1 MHAKARPAVAGGV
14 VEAKRDFERWR
25 RNRKRRRPIPERLW
39 RLAAKVAL
47 VEGVHAT
54 ARQLRLNPTRLKG
67 RVETLRQDQAA
78 EVWPRFVELPGL
90 AVAPVACE
98 CILEAEDLAGR
109 KLRVHLKGE
118 ATRQATA
125 LSQLLWRDEG

>member
-14 VEAKRDFERWR
+14 LEAKRGFERWR
-25 RNRKRRRPIPERLW
+25 RSRKRRRRIPERLW
-39 RLAAKVAL
+39 RLAAKVAS
-47 VEGVHAT
+47 VHGVHPT
-54 ARQLRLNPTRLKG
+54 ARQLRLNPTRLKAW
-67 RVETLRQDQAA
+67 VETVRQDQAA
-78 EVWPRFVELPGL
+78 ELPPRFVELPGL

-118 ATRQATA
+118 ATTQAAA